1 MGQVFDRL
9 QQFLGYALSFFYDL
23 LSPVLS
29 NGWSYGL
36 AIILLTIAINVV
48 VFPLTLKQTRATRA
62 FSALQPQIKK
72 IQAEYKD
79 EPQELQKRLM
89 AAQKEAGATPGGCLL
104 PLLVQMP
111 IWFALFRLLRTPLR
125 FLTEVVEGTTVLQL
139 DASGLPLINTAA
151 IQPVSP
157 VSGLGRAL
165 HDLGHFLEPGNLQ
178 PGNWISGFD
187 MHSFL
192 GMNLGI
198 SPSQAMTLFGLA
210 VAVPYLVVI
219 VLMVATQYIQQWHST
234 YGQDKNANQPGA
246 GAQQALTKIMP
257 LFIGFISWNFP
268 AGLILYWAT
277 SNLFRL
283 GQQVLIF
290 KIDGRPPSP
299 GSTTKEPDKPKN
311 GPSSDDSPDTEFR
324 GPQQGAA
331 DKRRRRRR
339 R

>member
-1 MGQVFDRL
+1 MGDLFNSLIDL
-9 QQFLGYALSFFYDL
+9 LGTVLAFFYDL
-23 LSPVLS
+23 LHDVLS
-29 NGWSYGL
+29 DGVSYGL
-36 AIILLTIAINVV
+36 AIILLTIAINII

-79 EPQELQKRLM
+79 DPQEMQKRLM

-111 IWFALFRLLRTPLR
+111 IWFALFRLLREPLNH
-125 FLTEVVEGTTVLQL
+125 
-139 DASGLPLINTAA
+139 IAA
-151 IQPVSP
+151 DSA
-157 VSGLGRAL
+157 LG
-165 HDLGHFLEPGNLQ
+165 ES
-178 PGNWISGFD
+178 ISAGGAP
-187 MHSFL
+187 FL
-192 GMNLGI
+192 GMMLDV
-198 SPSQAMTLFGLA
+198 SPSGA
-210 VAVPYLVVI
+210 VSDLGFVSAIPYLIMI

-234 YGQDKNANQPGA
+234 YGQIKNKNQPGA
-246 GAQQALTKIMP
+246 GAQQAITKIMP

-268 AGLILYWAT
+268 AGLVLYWST

-299 GSTTKEPDKPKN
+299 GSEPKELEKPKN
-311 GPSSDDSPDTEFR
+311 GPSVDDSLEDESKK
-324 GPQQGAA
+324 PQQGAVE
-331 DKRRRRRR
+331 KRRRRRR

>member
-1 MGQVFDRL
+1 MGQVFDRV
-9 QQFLGYALSFFYDL
+9 QQGLGFVLSFFYEL
-23 LSPVLS
+23 LHHVFS
-29 NGWSYGL
+29 NGWSYGIS
-36 AIILLTIAINVV
+36 IILLTIAINVV

-79 EPQELQKRLM
+79 DPQEMQKRLM

-125 FLTEVVEGTTVLQL
+125 FLTEVVDGTTVLQV
-139 DASGLPLINTAA
+139 DPSGLPIIDPGA
-151 IQPVSP
+151 IQPVDPAS
-157 VSGLGRAL
+157 SLGRAL
-165 HDLGHFLEPGNLQ
+165 HDLGQFLEPGNLQ

-198 SPSQAMTLFGLA
+198 SPSQALTLFGFGMA
-210 VAVPYLVVI
+210 IAYLVMI

-234 YGQDKNANQPGA
+234 YGQDRQTGG

-268 AGLILYWAT
+268 AGLVLYWAT

-290 KIDGRPPSP
+290 RIDGRPPSP
-299 GSTTKEPDKPKN
+299 GSTTKESEGPKN
-311 GPSSDDSPDTEFR
+311 GPKDDEPSNGAP
-324 GPQQGAA
+324 GKPQRGAA